1 MQQKA
6 INRVASLKSE
16 TELKVVRMR
25 TQIKGVT
32 PRMRGSEGRGHS
44 YRDPPAYKKVLHF
57 KPNNK
62 KTPNKDNTTKPRY
75 IYVLLVGTLLTC
87 IYPFKTILS

>member
-32 PRMRGSEGRGHS
+32 PRMRGSERTSHG
-44 YRDPPAYKKVLHF
+44 YRDPLTYKKKVYF
-57 KPNNK
+57 ISNPIIK

-75 IYVLLVGTLLTC
+75 I
-87 IYPFKTILS
+87 